1 MGYNR
6 YMKTKEK
13 IKFPLSIDTE
23 IEFPALEF
31 SENFQ
36 IKDVKEK
43 IDSRVRE
50 ISSKKDKK
58 TRSKKLF

>member
-1 MGYNR
+1 
-6 YMKTKEK
+6 MKTKEK
-13 IKFPLSIDTE
+13 IKFPLTIDTE
-23 IEFPALEF
+23 IEFPNLEF

-36 IKDVKEK
+36 VKDVKEK

>member
-1 MGYNR
+1 
-6 YMKTKEK
+6 MKTKEK

-23 IEFPALEF
+23 IEFPDLEF

-36 IKDVKEK
+36 VKDVREK

>member
-1 MGYNR
+1 
-6 YMKTKEK
+6 MKTKEK

-23 IEFPALEF
+23 IEFPDLEF
-31 SENFQ
+31 SDNFQ
-36 IKDVKEK
+36 VKDVREK

>member
-1 MGYNR
+1 
-6 YMKTKEK
+6 MKTKEK

-23 IEFPALEF
+23 IEFPDLEF
-31 SENFQ
+31 SEIFHV
-36 IKDVKEK
+36 KDVKEK

>member
-1 MGYNR
+1 
-6 YMKTKEK
+6 MKTKEK

-23 IEFPALEF
+23 IEFPDLEF

>member
-1 MGYNR
+1 
-6 YMKTKEK
+6 MKTKEK

-23 IEFPALEF
+23 IEFPDLEF

-36 IKDVKEK
+36 INAVKEK